1 MSQSTNPIKVHLYS
15 KDFESANSSTLLSYL
30 KTIDNNINYTED
42 NLIILCDTSDI
53 DNDQQGEYN
62 NGVGSFEKPQYILY
76 KSKQTAYY
84 NNGVG
89 SFDSHVL
96 SNYFWPTQKRL
107 DLDNPNTDE
116 GLGPKMWRADIGHF
130 NTSDTA
136 KKDKY
141 AADDMI
147 NESSPGEM
155 ITSSSELKNKLENE
169 INTHF
174 DVYISS
180 TNSKLASVYTQHQ
193 HDHDSLWGHGEITLS
208 NIVSNTNPNS
218 RLNDGQSTLFPI
230 SIDKANKMPNL
241 GGLKSE
247 TISYW
252 NI

>member
-1 MSQSTNPIKVHLYS
+1 MQQSTNPIKVHLYS

-62 NGVGSFEKPQYILY
+62 NGVGSFGKPQYILY

-84 NNGVG
+84 DNGVG

-107 DLDNPNTDE
+107 DLDNPNTNE
-116 GLGPKMWRADIGHF
+116 AAWPKMWRADIGYF
-130 NTSDTA
+130 NTSNTL

-155 ITSSSELKNKLENE
+155 ITSSSELKNRLENE

-180 TNSKLASVYTQHQ
+180 TNSKLADVYTQHQ
-193 HDHDSLWGHGEITLS
+193 DDHNALWGHGQITLS
-208 NIVSNTNPNS
+208 DIVSNTNPNP
-218 RLNDGQSTLFPI
+218 RLNNGQSTLFPI
-230 SIDKANKMPNL
+230 YIDKANKMPNL

>member
-1 MSQSTNPIKVHLYS
+1 MSQSTIPIKVHLYS

-30 KTIDNNINYTED
+30 ETIDNNIDYTED

-53 DNDQQGEYN
+53 DNSQQGEYN
-62 NGVGSFEKPQYILY
+62 NGVGSFEKSQYILY
-76 KSKQTAYY
+76 KSKQTAY

-89 SFDSHVL
+89 SFDSRVL

-107 DLDNPNTDE
+107 DLDNPNPNE
-116 GLGPKMWRADIGHF
+116 SLWQKMWRADIGHF
-130 NTSDTA
+130 NTSNTA

-147 NESSPGEM
+147 NQSSPGEM
-155 ITSSSELKNKLENE
+155 ITNSGELKNRLENE

-193 HDHDSLWGHGEITLS
+193 HDHDSLWGHGQITLS
-208 NIVSNTNPNS
+208 DIVSNTNPNS

-230 SIDKANKMPNL
+230 YIDKANKMPNL